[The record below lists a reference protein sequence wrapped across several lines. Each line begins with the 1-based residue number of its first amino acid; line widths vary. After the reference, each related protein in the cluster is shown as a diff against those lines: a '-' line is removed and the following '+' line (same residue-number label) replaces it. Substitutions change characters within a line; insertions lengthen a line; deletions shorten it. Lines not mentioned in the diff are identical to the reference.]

1 MVTIPPIYGDDWG
14 MVYGIVSP
22 TLLELAG
29 QPNFIS
35 WLYELAYTLWQ
46 INIIMENPEF
56 DG

>member
-1 MVTIPPIYGDDWG
+1 MGIWG

-46 INIIMENPEF
+46 INIIMENHHF
-56 DG
+56 NG